1 MDDDIDVQ
9 MALNDFA
16 RTRRIRMI
24 QLILGSLLIFAL
36 GFLAGA
42 SFQNQGPTFTVDLPA
57 AAPPEQES
65 TATRT

>member
-36 GFLAGA
+36 GFLAGVRK
-42 SFQNQGPTFTVDLPA
+42 PLKPA
-57 AAPPEQES
+57 TYS
-65 TATRT
+65 I